1 MSALI
6 RVTDAETGARA
17 ELGRAG
23 GPWLLRLCARVG
35 DDGDS
40 LSATDLRVLVV
51 TDVLRRVA
59 EGLGDAQAVTA
70 LLTPDR
76 DGDLLAPVLGA
87 LRIPAFDALLPDPQQ
102 VGEALGAGRVV
113 FLDASE
119 PRRPDADAGGERN
132 GHVRLQVGPVHGE
145 TDPHESPSDLA
156 QRRASTVRFA
166 LLAQPRTQPLTLTAD
181 VLDQAEAELTYLR
194 DQVADWAQR
203 PSAGIPEAISAELYG
218 GLVDDL
224 DTGRVAELLRR
235 IERDPELDAG
245 AKFEAFVAADRF
257 LALDLSAHLGR

>member
-1 MSALI
+1 
-6 RVTDAETGARA
+6 
-17 ELGRAG
+17 
-23 GPWLLRLCARVG
+23 
-35 DDGDS
+35 
-40 LSATDLRVLVV
+40 
-51 TDVLRRVA
+51 
-59 EGLGDAQAVTA
+59 
-70 LLTPDR
+70 
-76 DGDLLAPVLGA
+76 
-87 LRIPAFDALLPDPQQ
+87 
-102 VGEALGAGRVV
+102 
-113 FLDASE
+113 
-119 PRRPDADAGGERN
+119 
-132 GHVRLQVGPVHGE
+132 
-145 TDPHESPSDLA
+145 
-156 QRRASTVRFA
+156 
-166 LLAQPRTQPLTLTAD
+166 